1 MALSTEAASSC
12 QQTMTSRQQLAL
24 ETKDKIYQAAIRVIN
39 QKGYDHVSIEDIT
52 TEANVAKGSFYT
64 HFTCKADI
72 IFYNVQKSDCLY
84 EAAYCKA
91 AADQT
96 EFVPLLME
104 FIHLSYTE
112 NEKRGKGIIRASIAN
127 YFSFPDYDF
136 YNKERPLLR
145 CLGQIVDFGKKEG
158 VLETSVS
165 TDLYVEE
172 LLSTMIGAE
181 VLWCYDNTGR
191 SLVNLL
197 DNAFFLTTKGI
208 MTRR

>member
-1 MALSTEAASSC
+1 MASSTETGSSC
-12 QQTMTSRQQLAL
+12 QPTLTSRQQLAL

-39 QKGYDHVSIEDIT
+39 EKGYDHVSIEDIT

-64 HFTCKADI
+64 HFNSKADI

-84 EAAYCKA
+84 ECAYRKA
-91 AADQT
+91 VAEQT

-112 NEKRGKGIIRASIAN
+112 NEKRGKGIIRANIAN

-136 YNKERPLLR
+136 YNKDRALLR
-145 CLGQIVDFGKKEG
+145 CLGQIVEFGKKEK
-158 VLETSVS
+158 VLDSTVP

-191 SLVNLL
+191 TLVELL
-197 DNAFFLTTKGI
+197 DNAFHLTTKGMI
-208 MTRR
+208 RN